1 MIALSGSVSLP
12 LRGYFAGLLA
22 AAICL
27 AAAEGARSQD
37 LYGGIVGVVKDA
49 QGGILPGAAVVVV
62 NRDTGLKRET
72 VTNAEGAYTFTNV
85 QSGPYDVRITMS
97 GFREALRSNVP
108 VAVGQISRVDVTL
121 EIGGLKEVVEVTS
134 PVQLLQTDKADVR
147 SEIKAVEITNLP
159 LNQYRNYQALIN
171 LVPGSLPGGMP
182 NSETLLPQRSIN
194 FTVNGQGAGANMTRT
209 DGTNLQNAFLPN
221 HQMYI
226 SPAET
231 IESVSIVAGSMDAEQ
246 GGTSGAAITVTT
258 KSGTNT
264 LKGSAFEFFNNQA
277 MNADP
282 YYFGRGAV
290 PAKLPVERHTV
301 GGTLGGPIVRNHLF
315 FFGAYEGY
323 LSERE
328 QYFFRDVPDAKLRAG
343 DFSAA
348 LNTNGTLQRIYDPM
362 SAILTAPTAG
372 RAQFPNNIIPA
383 ERIHPIAKKVL
394 AYYPLPNVEGSGAGG
409 LTGNYQEALRST
421 TGRHNFDAKF
431 NWNRTAAHQIW
442 TKVS

>member
-1 MIALSGSVSLP
+1 MTKIEQTRLSTGERISCTSLQKLWRVRSQWMFGVGKEGHMIALSGSVSLP

-159 LNQYRNYQALIN
+159 LNQY
-171 LVPGSLPGGMP
+171 PELPGAHQPRSRIASGRHAQFGNAAP
-182 NSETLLPQRSIN
+182 SAIDQLHGQRAGRGREHDTHRRDQSAERLPAEPSDVHLTGRDDRVGQYRRRQHGCRTGRDVRRSHHRDDEVGHEYAEGFGVRILQQPGVERRPVLLRPRR
-194 FTVNGQGAGANMTRT
+194 GAG
-209 DGTNLQNAFLPN
+209 
-221 HQMYI
+221 
-226 SPAET
+226 
-231 IESVSIVAGSMDAEQ
+231 
-246 GGTSGAAITVTT
+246 
-258 KSGTNT
+258 
-264 LKGSAFEFFNNQA
+264 QA
-277 MNADP
+277 
-282 YYFGRGAV
+282 
-290 PAKLPVERHTV
+290 
-301 GGTLGGPIVRNHLF
+301 
-315 FFGAYEGY
+315 
-323 LSERE
+323 
-328 QYFFRDVPDAKLRAG
+328 
-343 DFSAA
+343 
-348 LNTNGTLQRIYDPM
+348 
-362 SAILTAPTAG
+362 AG
-372 RAQFPNNIIPA
+372 RAPQCRGYAWRTDRPESP
-383 ERIHPIAKKVL
+383 VL
-394 AYYPLPNVEGSGAGG
+394 
-409 LTGNYQEALRST
+409 LRC
-421 TGRHNFDAKF
+421 
-431 NWNRTAAHQIW
+431 
-442 TKVS
+442 V